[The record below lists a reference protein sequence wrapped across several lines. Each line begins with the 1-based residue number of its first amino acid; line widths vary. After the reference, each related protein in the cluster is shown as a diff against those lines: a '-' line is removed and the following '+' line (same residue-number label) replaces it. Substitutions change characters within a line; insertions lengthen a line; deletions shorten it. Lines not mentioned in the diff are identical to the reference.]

1 MNIWFLGTA
10 GWIPGENETSSFL
23 VEHQDQLFLL
33 DAGTGVSNLR
43 HYTHILDRYDAL
55 HVLLSHYH
63 LDHTVGLIYLDPYV
77 RSKRLRIYGPGK
89 MAYGSSTDTY
99 LRELLRKEFFS
110 RGIDRFSDDVECI
123 DFPGP
128 EFRIGPTR
136 ITVAQQ
142 KHSAPSFRIGLDDQL
157 LYATDTAFEKE
168 AWGNIRAQ
176 VLLHECWEHEHS
188 GSDRHTSVQQLKQ
201 ELPPEHFGQIFLI
214 HHNPFWTEED
224 WAQIRADI
232 AGTNIEIATDGVCLT
247 L

>member
-1 MNIWFLGTA
+1 MNVWFLGTG

-43 HYTHILDRYDAL
+43 HYTHILDRYDTL

-63 LDHTVGLIYLDPYV
+63 LDHTVGLIYLSPYV
-77 RSKRLRIYGPGK
+77 RNKRLRIYGPGK
-89 MAYGSSTDTY
+89 MAYGKSAGTY
-99 LRELLRKEFFS
+99 LREEFFS
-110 RGIDRFSDDVECI
+110 RSIDRFSHDVECI

-128 EFRIGPTR
+128 VFWIGPTK

-157 LYATDTAFEKE
+157 LYATDTAFEKD
-168 AWGNIRAQ
+168 AWGSIHAQ
-176 VLLHECWEHEHS
+176 VLLHECREH
-188 GSDRHTSVQQLKQ
+188 GCSDSNRHASLQQLKQ
-201 ELPPEHFGQIFLI
+201 ELPSEHFGRIFLI